1 MTVERKILWA
11 GMLVYAVSFFLV
23 AVGGSGLYAG
33 APGFACAVEA
43 ISAPLHLSD
52 LGILAFENI
61 SLHISGLINPVFLAT
76 VILMLVRPSHR
87 LVLIAKVALLLMAP
101 FCWIVFHYENL
112 YPREGYFLWI
122 LGMLLTLFSTNLAA
136 SNSSLHKA
144 GVEEKT

>member
-1 MTVERKILWA
+1 MTLQRKILWA
-11 GMLVYAVSFFLV
+11 GMLVYAVSFVLV
-23 AVGGSGLYAG
+23 AVGGGGLFAG

-52 LGILAFENI
+52 IGILAFENI

-76 VILMLVRPSHR
+76 VILMLVKPSHR

-101 FCWIVFHYENL
+101 FCWVVFHYEGL

-122 LGMLLTLFSTNLAA
+122 FGMLLVLFSTNLATRRNQRGIQGIA
-136 SNSSLHKA
+136 PA
-144 GVEEKT
+144 